1 MTSSSRSVTAPS
13 ELSTGIAALTN
24 DRTSRPRHASQQLGY
39 ASCIPVAKIVNFL
52 PRDATAIAKAI
63 LYITFVDC
71 V

>member
-1 MTSSSRSVTAPS
+1 MT
-13 ELSTGIAALTN
+13 ALVVRDTPHN
-24 DRTSRPRHASQQLGY
+24 SY